1 MINYAHRGASEY
13 APENTMSSFY
23 LGLLQGANGI
33 ETDVQRTRDG
43 ELVLFHDTTL
53 DRVTNGSGAVSDYT
67 LAELRELKVTG
78 NATTGFFDRIVTF
91 REFLEVFSA
100 YNIHFAIELKV
111 PGVEEDTVAL
121 AKEFGIMDRT
131 TFTSFEF
138 ECIRKTKE
146 VCPEARVGWLIA
158 KPTEENLEALK
169 AIGGEELAPVATE
182 ITEERIADWRSQGF
196 GVRAWGVTRVELMK
210 EMCRLGVDGM
220 TVNFPDRLF
229 QYLAR

>member
-33 ETDVQRTRDG
+33 ETDIQRTRDG

-158 KPTEENLEALK
+158 KPTEETLEALK
-169 AIGGEELAPVATE
+169 SIGGEELAPVATE